1 MSVRN
6 FSAAQLP
13 ALLDFVETCS
23 SWGDQDRNL
32 GRRTFQDILGQP
44 GLNPEDNCLLLE
56 GAGEIQGFS
65 LIFPEP
71 PISRAVL
78 QLEVTGSLAGSPQE
92 LELLRWA
99 VGRAEKL
106 GAQVIDVSLPDPS
119 PRTERLRE
127 EGFSLVRRYWNM
139 VWRLDALPSAPI
151 ADGFSVRSFQAGDAA
166 VLTEIQNAAF
176 SGSWGFS
183 PNTVE
188 QIEYRS
194 GMANSSHQGIL
205 FLNDGDTPAGYCW
218 TCLSPVDGSMRGIIG
233 MIGVSPSYRG
243 RGISHGI
250 LLAGMEYLRSLDVA
264 DIRLEVDGSNTPA
277 VRLYT
282 SVGFEKVGELHWFE
296 RGLS

>member
-1 MSVRN
+1 M
-6 FSAAQLP
+6 P

-23 SWGDQDRNL
+23 SWGDRGRDL

-44 GLNPEDNCLLLE
+44 GLVPEENCLLLE
-56 GAGEIQGFS
+56 EDGQIQGYS
-65 LIFPEP
+65 LVFPEP

-78 QLEVTGSLAGSPQE
+78 QLEVAANLAGSPKE
-92 LELLRWA
+92 LELVRWA
-99 VGRAEKL
+99 VARAGKLRAE
-106 GAQVIDVSLPDPS
+106 VIHVCLPGSS
-119 PRTERLRE
+119 PKAKGLQDER
-127 EGFSLVRRYWNM
+127 FFLVRRYWNM
-139 VWRLDALPSAPI
+139 VWRRDALPEAPVP
-151 ADGFSVRSFQAGDAA
+151 DGFSVRPFQAGDAA

-194 GMANSSHQGIL
+194 SMANSSHQGIL
-205 FLNDGDTPAGYCW
+205 LLSHGDTTAGYCW
-218 TCLSPVDGSMRGIIG
+218 TCLSPVDGSVRGIIG
-233 MIGVSPSYRG
+233 MIGVSPHYRG
-243 RGISHGI
+243 RGISSTI

-282 SVGFEKVGELHWFE
+282 SVGFEKAGELHWFE

>member
-1 MSVRN
+1 MPLRN
-6 FSAAQLP
+6 FTPGRLP

-23 SWGDQDRNL
+23 SWGDQGRDL

-44 GLNPEDNCLLLE
+44 GLDPEENCLLLE
-56 GAGEIQGFS
+56 EDGRLLGHS
-65 LIFPEP
+65 LVFPEP

-78 QLEVTGSLAGSPQE
+78 QLEVAAGMSGSPQE
-92 LELLRWA
+92 LEMIRWA
-99 VGRAEKL
+99 VARAGKL
-106 GAQVIDVSLPDPS
+106 GARVVHVCLPDPS
-119 PRTERLRE
+119 PRAERLE
-127 EGFSLVRRYWNM
+127 DEGFSLVRRYWNM
-139 VWRLDALPSAPI
+139 VWRHDDLPRVPVPE
-151 ADGFSVRSFQAGDAA
+151 GFSVRPFQPDDAA

-194 GMANSSHQGIL
+194 SMANTSPQGII
-205 FLNDGDTPAGYCW
+205 FLNHGDTTTGYCW
-218 TCLSPVDGSMRGIIG
+218 TCLSSVNGSIRGVIG
-233 MIGVSPSYRG
+233 MIGVSPDYRG
-243 RGISHGI
+243 RGISSGI

-282 SVGFEKVGELHWFE
+282 SVGFEKAGELHWFE